1 MPPKGADEGNAKGLG
16 TLASERIKPSL
27 FQGEGGPQG
36 RMRVGIVGCIYPRR
50 ADGDI
55 RPYAGLR

>member
-1 MPPKGADEGNAKGLG
+1 MEDSYARAGKACVRTAIAFPLLG
-16 TLASERIKPSL
+16 GRCPRR
-27 FQGEGGPQG
+27 G
-36 RMRVGIVGCIYPRR
+36 RMRVGIVGAEAIER